1 MSSPYKRRKP
11 SLIRN
16 VWVYRYLI
24 ASAVVMGLLLWFVLV
39 NNAPVEVRF
48 PFGLLQFQSTAG
60 VVILLS
66 AMTGS
71 ILTGLVLGLMVALR
85 RLKASASHADDEEGK
100 AVGIDDRPPSDYA
113 SKTPEGFSDA
123 PWSRPKLD

>member
-1 MSSPYKRRKP
+1 MSSPYKRRP

-16 VWVYRYLI
+16 FWLYRYLI
-24 ASAVVMGLLLWFVLV
+24 AAAIVMGLLLWFVLV
-39 NNAPVEVRF
+39 NNAPVEVYF

-71 ILTGLVLGLMVALR
+71 ILTGLILGLMVALR
-85 RLKASASHADDEEGK
+85 RLKTSASHADDEVSKTEDF
-100 AVGIDDRPPSDYA
+100 DDRPPTDYA

-123 PWSRPKLD
+123 PWSRSKPD